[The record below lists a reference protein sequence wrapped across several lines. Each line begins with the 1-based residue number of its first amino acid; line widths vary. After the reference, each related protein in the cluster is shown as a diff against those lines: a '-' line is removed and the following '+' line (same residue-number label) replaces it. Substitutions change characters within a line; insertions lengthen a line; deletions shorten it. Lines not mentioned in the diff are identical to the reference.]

1 MGSTL
6 PPLHLHLAPRV
17 DREASDLGPF
27 HLLTIL
33 EISPEG
39 RLLLEILHT
48 IHEAKT
54 STQWGLPRAHW
65 LEILLLFQ

>member
-17 DREASDLGPF
+17 DIEASDLGPF

-33 EISPEG
+33 EISLVV

-54 STQWGLPRAHW
+54 STQLGLPTAHW
-65 LEILLLFQ
+65 LEILPRFQ